1 MSAARLR
8 AHSQA
13 QTHALPQDR
22 GGCRLSLLQPINGGV
37 RLRERESPHLSPPV
51 SAATAQTVLRCGE
64 EAERGPGAAGHTQ
77 NAIQGASSPQELG
90 AFTYPAGEGRD
101 RAGYSAPVSHPQRSP
116 RALVMMRHCVTRHC
130 EPIACLPDVFLI
142 MALCLFVLIVS
153 LLFCCGITE
162 ITICDSAPRSSRRT
176 SRRRATSVETRGR
189 QQGSRPRPT
198 TSQYQNPMRCS

>member
-90 AFTYPAGEGRD
+90 TFTHPA
-101 RAGYSAPVSHPQRSP
+101 
-116 RALVMMRHCVTRHC
+116 RALVMMRRCVTRHC
-130 EPIACLPDVFLI
+130 EPIAGCFPDNGIVFVCTVCLLV
-142 MALCLFVLIVS
+142 VLLWNI
-153 LLFCCGITE
+153 
-162 ITICDSAPRSSRRT
+162 
-176 SRRRATSVETRGR
+176 
-189 QQGSRPRPT
+189 
-198 TSQYQNPMRCS
+198 